1 MNENW
6 LFHWN
11 RVREKL
17 WVKPLLMCLL
27 SIAAAFL
34 ATLAD
39 QPGVE
44 EWLPPVSK
52 ESVETL
58 LELVASTMLVI
69 AMFSVGSM
77 VSAYASASGSAT
89 LAPFRSLWQM
99 TRLKT
104 RCPPSLACSFSV

>member
-6 LFHWN
+6 LFYLN
-11 RVREKL
+11 RIREKL
-17 WVKPLLMCLL
+17 WVKPLVMCLL
-27 SIAAAFL
+27 SIVAAFL

-39 QPGVE
+39 RPGVGD
-44 EWLPPVSK
+44 WLPTVSK

-77 VSAYASASGSAT
+77 VSAYASAS
-89 LAPFRSLWQM
+89 
-99 TRLKT
+99 RLGHT
-104 RCPPSLACSFSV
+104 QVVPAGGC